1 MFHDRHAFV
10 SFPFRQSEQWRAL
23 ASAVDGGEGRQAKF
37 LRLLGVKS
45 AGGNKKGE
53 SEEGKHGKEQ
63 GGGKGTEGGVQTD
76 KQGGGKGKGQGDV
89 EAEERKLEA
98 ALEKQFDEGLK
109 HRHHRHGGLGL

>member
-1 MFHDRHAFV
+1 MFHGRHV
-10 SFPFRQSEQWRAL
+10 LISFTFRQSEQWRAL

-45 AGGNKKGE
+45 AGGKKKEEEKEEKQGKKGKAN
-53 SEEGKHGKEQ
+53 EETAIG
-63 GGGKGTEGGVQTD
+63 
-76 KQGGGKGKGQGDV
+76 KQGGGKGKGHGDV

-98 ALEKQFDEGLK
+98 ALEAQFEEGLK